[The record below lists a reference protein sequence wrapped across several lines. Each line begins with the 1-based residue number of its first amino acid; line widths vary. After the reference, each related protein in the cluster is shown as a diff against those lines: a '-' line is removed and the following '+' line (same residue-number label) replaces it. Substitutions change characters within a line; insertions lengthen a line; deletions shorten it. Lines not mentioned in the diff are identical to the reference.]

1 MWVLV
6 TGNGRGYIWILELGW
21 VSNVVRPRSNS
32 TLVVLG

>member
-1 MWVLV
+1 MI
-6 TGNGRGYIWILELGW
+6 GRDREGYIWILELGW